1 MKKIGF
7 IGLGNMG
14 KGMSINLSKKNLQ
27 IIGYDINDNAYK
39 NLKNTK
45 ILIAKNLNHL
55 INESEIIITML
66 PDGKAVKKVWSEAIA
81 FSTPGKYL
89 IDCSTIDVKTS
100 KSVQIQ
106 AKEKGLSTLD
116 APVSGGVIGADTGTL
131 TFMVGGT

>member
-14 KGMSINLSKKNLQ
+14 KGMSINLSKENLE

-39 NLKNTK
+39 NLKDKK
-45 ILIAKNLNHL
+45 ILIADNLNHL

-81 FSTPGKYL
+81 FSKPGKYF

-100 KSVQIQ
+100 KSSSNASKRKRFINIRRTCIWW
-106 AKEKGLSTLD
+106 SD
-116 APVSGGVIGADTGTL
+116 RS
-131 TFMVGGT
+131 